1 MNCNA
6 LLPNKELFSWICV
19 GADVAPISSLRYNS
33 AMTAMGPQGVDIR
46 NGNIIWW
53 IMDGTMACSSLENP
67 HPFFQT

>member
-33 AMTAMGPQGVDIR
+33 AMTAMGSQGVDIR
-46 NGNIIWW
+46 SGNIY
-53 IMDGTMACSSLENP
+53 GG
-67 HPFFQT
+67 